1 MARNNQFWDVVKPLL
16 SVKNLTSDDHISIN
30 DENKIVDN
38 EVKLVELFVLF
49 CTMYFHSVLNNTI
62 KYQFVIFYF
71 RLRQP

>member
-1 MARNNQFWDVVKPLL
+1 MARNNQFWDA
-16 SVKNLTSDDHISIN
+16 VKNLNSDDHISIN

-38 EVKLVELFVLF
+38 EVKLVKLFVLF

-71 RLRQP
+71 CLRQP

>member
-38 EVKLVELFVLF
+38 EVKLVELFVHF

-71 RLRQP
+71 RLCQP

>member
-1 MARNNQFWDVVKPLL
+1 MARNNQFLDVVKPLL

>member
-1 MARNNQFWDVVKPLL
+1 MARNNQFWDVVK
-16 SVKNLTSDDHISIN
+16 NLNSDDHISIN

-71 RLRQP
+71 CLRQP